1 VAQLNNRGI
10 TTYRSNDNT
19 QASAIVLT
27 IYTTSRLVCWQF
39 FGKKHRMQRFF
50 CPDFRIKSDYM

>member
-10 TTYRSNDNT
+10 TIYRSNDNT

-39 FGKKHRMQRFF
+39 FGKNTACNISYAQ
-50 CPDFRIKSDYM
+50 ILE